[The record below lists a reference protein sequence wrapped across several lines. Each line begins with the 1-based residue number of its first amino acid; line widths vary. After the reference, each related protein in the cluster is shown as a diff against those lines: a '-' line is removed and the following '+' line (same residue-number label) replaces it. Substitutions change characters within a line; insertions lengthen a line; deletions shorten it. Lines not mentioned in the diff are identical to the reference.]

1 MIFLFHTQPPMAFRL
16 RKLLNESDV
25 SETTARSCEL
35 FCDPTTNR
43 PSGTCPSKCL
53 DLCISNCIDVKF
65 LFPPPPEFA
74 GGYSSPDH
82 TSRLSLFLV
91 ITLAILVTCFFLFS
105 CFTIYKFFNLN
116 WRNLSRRRREPP
128 RREEEELGPN
138 DFLDA
143 EQGPVVDHYLWY
155 IRTVGL
161 EPSVISKI
169 AIVKYKKGDGLV
181 EGTDCAI
188 CLNEFQEDETLRL
201 LPKCSHAFH
210 IPCIDTWLNSHTN
223 CPVCRAGIVNNI
235 AVIPSEELV
244 VQNSGLAE
252 ETSRAGFAEI
262 DREVRRGSE
271 DQAYELRTRIGDE
284 NESRDVIGLKLDDA
298 YGGLDEIQPRRR
310 SVSMD
315 SLSASMISDAI
326 SINFPAQSNR
336 DSAQELVETKESDIR
351 TAVRTEV
358 SDQRLLTG
366 SSSITRS
373 ISCSARLF
381 LSRYSCGTRDSA
393 IRQ

>member
-1 MIFLFHTQPPMAFRL
+1 MAFRL
-16 RKLLNESDV
+16 RKLLDESDV
-25 SETTARSCEL
+25 SETTAQSCEL
-35 FCDPTTNR
+35 FCDPTTDR
-43 PSGTCPSKCL
+43 PSGICPPKCL
-53 DLCISNCIDVKF
+53 DPCISNCIDVKF
-65 LFPPPPEFA
+65 LFPLPPPPPPDFD
-74 GGYSSPDH
+74 GVYSSPDH
-82 TSRLSLFLV
+82 TSSLSISLV
-91 ITLAILVTCFFLFS
+91 VTLAILVICFFLFS

-116 WRNLSRRRREPP
+116 WRSLSRRRREPP
-128 RREEEELGPN
+128 RLVEEEPGPN

-143 EQGPVVDHYLWY
+143 EQGSVVDHYLWY

-181 EGTDCAI
+181 EGTDCAV

-223 CPVCRAGIVNNI
+223 CPICRAGIVNNT
-235 AVIPSEELV
+235 APIPSEELV

-252 ETSRAGFAEI
+252 ETSQAGVSESNRA
-262 DREVRRGSE
+262 VRRGSE
-271 DQAYELRTRIGDE
+271 DQASELRMRIEDE
-284 NESRDVIGLKLDDA
+284 NESRDVIGLKLDDPN
-298 YGGLDEIQPRRR
+298 GGLDEIQPRRR

-315 SLSASMISDAI
+315 SLSASMISDAV
-326 SINFPAQSNR
+326 SIPFPAQFNR
-336 DSAQELVETKESDIR
+336 DWAQESVETKESDIGMV
-351 TAVRTEV
+351 VRREG
-358 SDQRLLTG
+358 SDQRLSIG
-366 SSSITRS
+366 SSITRS

-381 LSRYSCGTRDSA
+381 LSRYACGTWDSA

>member
-1 MIFLFHTQPPMAFRL
+1 MAFHL
-16 RKLLNESDV
+16 RKLLDESEF
-25 SETTARSCEL
+25 SEAVAQFCESSCAATPIGL
-35 FCDPTTNR
+35 
-43 PSGTCPSKCL
+43 CPPKCL
-53 DLCISNCIDVKF
+53 DLCITNCIDAKYP
-65 LFPPPPEFA
+65 FPPPPPPPEIS
-74 GGYSSPDH
+74 GGYSSPGH

-91 ITLAILVTCFFLFS
+91 IALAILVTCFFLFS
-105 CFTIYKFFNLN
+105 CYTIYKFFNLN
-116 WRNLSRRRREPP
+116 WNSVSRRRREL
-128 RREEEELGPN
+128 RRRGGEELGPN

-181 EGTDCAI
+181 ESTDCAV

-210 IPCIDTWLNSHTN
+210 LPCIDTWLSSHTN
-223 CPVCRAGIVNNI
+223 CPVCRAGIVNNT

-244 VQNSGLAE
+244 VQNSVLAE
-252 ETSRAGFAEI
+252 GTSR
-262 DREVRRGSE
+262 EVGRGSE
-271 DQAYELRTRIGDE
+271 EDQASELRIGIGDE
-284 NESRDVIGLKLDDA
+284 NELGDVIGLKLDDA
-298 YGGLDEIQPRRR
+298 NGGLGEIQPRRM

-326 SINFPAQSNR
+326 SNAFPGQSNR
-336 DSAQELVETKESDIR
+336 DSVETKESDVGMVAGR
-351 TAVRTEV
+351 EG
-358 SDQRLLTG
+358 SNEGLLTG

-373 ISCSARLF
+373 ISCNARLF
-381 LSRYSCGTRDSA
+381 LSRYACGTPDSV
-393 IRQ
+393 IRR